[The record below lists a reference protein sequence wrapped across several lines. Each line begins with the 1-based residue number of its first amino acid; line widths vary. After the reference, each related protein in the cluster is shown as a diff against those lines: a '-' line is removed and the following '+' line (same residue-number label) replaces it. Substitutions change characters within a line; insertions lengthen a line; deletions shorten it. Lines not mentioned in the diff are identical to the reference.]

1 MRRKTHLKEE
11 FLKELSWFYDELN
24 IIFREKYN
32 NYNKKDIEIANKILD
47 IMSET
52 INKYGLE
59 DFIYILT
66 NTLVKIENEYSRLLK

>member
-1 MRRKTHLKEE
+1 MRRKIHLKEE

>member
-1 MRRKTHLKEE
+1 MRRKTHLKEK